1 MAIMHTRVPTN
12 HCCIQLFC
20 THTCTHTHAHTH
32 TSPQTMHIA
41 IMHTHTSSPARL
53 NVQCCPVSWESCD
66 SDSWPMAVSR
76 PQFTGA

>member
-20 THTCTHTHAHTH
+20 THTHAHTH

-41 IMHTHTSSPARL
+41 IMHTQKLSSPF
-53 NVQCCPVSWESCD
+53 QCSVLPSVLGV
-66 SDSWPMAVSR
+66 M
-76 PQFTGA
+76 